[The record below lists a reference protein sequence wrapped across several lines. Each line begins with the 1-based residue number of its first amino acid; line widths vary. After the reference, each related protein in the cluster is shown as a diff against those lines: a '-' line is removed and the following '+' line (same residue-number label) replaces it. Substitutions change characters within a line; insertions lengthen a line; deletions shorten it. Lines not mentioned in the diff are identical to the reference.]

1 MAARILFLRK
11 GRQGDSMFKL
21 IQVRY
26 RNNREGLIDDVTL
39 NELIRERKIKQ
50 FLRPSESRWVDVEK
64 DPVRVKSNGFTGPER
79 REALR
84 PTKKGKPAGLI
95 SKLLRRKEVQ
105 KLTSAE
111 EWFEQGFVLLHTTD
125 RYREALQAFASAIAR
140 NPGDARAYLNRG
152 MAFERLDNIEQA
164 IADYTRALEL
174 SSKDAKVHY
183 IRGLAYWRQDL
194 TEEALQDL
202 RQAAELGYLQARNF
216 LKAKKA
222 L

>member
-1 MAARILFLRK
+1 MY
-11 GRQGDSMFKL
+11 KL

-39 NELIRERKIKQ
+39 NELILARKIRQ
-50 FLRPSESRWVDVEK
+50 FYRPSESRWVDVEK
-64 DPVRVKSNGFTGPER
+64 DPVRMKSNGFMGPER

-84 PTKKGKPAGLI
+84 PVKKERPPGLI
-95 SKLLRRKEVQ
+95 AKLLRRKEAE
-105 KLTSAE
+105 KAPSAE

-125 RYREALQAFASAIAR
+125 QYREAVRAFASAIAL

-174 SSKDAKVHY
+174 SPKDAKVHY
-183 IRGLAYWRQDL
+183 IRGLAYWRQGR
-194 TEEALQDL
+194 TEEALHDL
-202 RQAAELGYLQARNF
+202 RLAAELGYLSARNF
-216 LKAKKA
+216 LKAKK
-222 L
+222 LDV